1 MRGFSNDRTSDS
13 GSLRTLERVIR
24 TLYRR
29 SYDNAGIFWG
39 QWFAEVPE
47 GAAKA
52 MGRNMRIFAWKKFPG
67 IVRDDSKAQVWKDK
81 GVAVVTANYDDH
93 LTAAFTGV
101 QRVFCML
108 PPNVVPDLGF
118 PDSIARI
125 AAIKKAVLTVKPP
138 WAVFLSSIGG
148 EKTSGLGLVTTA
160 HLLEKELGNASSIID
175 PALVSKIECSHLL
188 KAHE

>member
-1 MRGFSNDRTSDS
+1 MVRRTARGRC
-13 GSLRTLERVIR
+13 
-24 TLYRR
+24 
-29 SYDNAGIFWG
+29 
-39 QWFAEVPE
+39 E
-47 GAAKA
+47 GYGEKYADFC
-52 MGRNMRIFAWKKFPG
+52 RKKFPG

-108 PPNVVPDLGF
+108 PPNVVPDVGF

-148 EKTSGLGLVTTA
+148 EKTSGLGLVTAA
-160 HLLEKELGNASSIID
+160 HLLEKKLGNSSSIID